1 MSKRTFTTRILFFEG
16 VGFVL
21 VLVLLWLNELLDLP
35 HRLLGAP
42 STPVNWRES
51 ILESVL
57 VLALAAVILLWTYWA
72 LARIRHLEGFVPI
85 CLNCKRVDASGKWIP
100 IEVYITE
107 HSEAVLSHS
116 VCPEC
121 KEKHYAKVLK

>member
-1 MSKRTFTTRILFFEG
+1 MSTRVLKQEILLFEG
-16 VGFVL
+16 VGFLL
-21 VLVLLWLNELLDLP
+21 VLSLLWLNEAFDLP
-35 HRLLGAP
+35 HKLLGAP
-42 STPVNWRES
+42 ATPVNWRES

-57 VLALAAVILLWTYWA
+57 VLALGVGTVLWTYRT
-72 LARIRHLEGFVPI
+72 LTRVRYLEGFVRV
-85 CLNCKRVDASGKWIP
+85 CVNCKRVQARDRWVP
-100 IEVYITE
+100 IEVYVIE